1 MPKDGEPKASK
12 SHGPEQID
20 FGHGIENSRC
30 VLRTPTKRNGSEA
43 FFYKGDRPLSIFLEH
58 KKKVSSFESAA
69 FFEFG
74 GLWEA
79 SW

>member
-1 MPKDGEPKASK
+1 MGLK
-12 SHGPEQID
+12 I
-20 FGHGIENSRC
+20 FGAFYEH
-30 VLRTPTKRNGSEA
+30 PRNAMVRKVSLMR
-43 FFYKGDRPLSIFLEH
+43 GDRTQSVFLQY
-58 KKKVSSFESAA
+58 KRKVSSFESAA

>member
-1 MPKDGEPKASK
+1 MGLKILGAFYEHPRNAMVRKGFLIR
-12 SHGPEQID
+12 GD
-20 FGHGIENSRC
+20 FTRS
-30 VLRTPTKRNGSEA
+30 VFLQYKR
-43 FFYKGDRPLSIFLEH
+43 
-58 KKKVSSFESAA
+58 KVSSFESAA